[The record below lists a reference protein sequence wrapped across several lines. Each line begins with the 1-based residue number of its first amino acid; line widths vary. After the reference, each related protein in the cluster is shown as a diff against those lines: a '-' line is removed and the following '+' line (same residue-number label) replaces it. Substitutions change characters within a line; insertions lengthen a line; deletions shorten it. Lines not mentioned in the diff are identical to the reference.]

1 MLQKTALKVDPWQ
14 SGPLAGRGN
23 LVTMCANGDDSA
35 CDKIISQP
43 GAVNALQTIDLQNPY
58 GFSAMHPDKAA
69 SLARGI
75 LSFQIAVRGPRNI
88 CVCCRSSFGS
98 KNTCGDFS
106 IPTYCW
112 SFAVA
117 KPAAKAQGGS
127 LLAEAERDLHGLSS
141 KVEHFIGID
150 GSR

>member
-1 MLQKTALKVDPWQ
+1 
-14 SGPLAGRGN
+14 
-23 LVTMCANGDDSA
+23 MCANGDDSA

-69 SLARGI
+69 SLAR
-75 LSFQIAVRGPRNI
+75 
-88 CVCCRSSFGS
+88 
-98 KNTCGDFS
+98 
-106 IPTYCW
+106 
-112 SFAVA
+112 VA